1 MFEFKSDLLTLEP
14 CNIVG
19 WDILVSIDVWA
30 HVAFF
35 THFNCIWTR
44 CGLCKTLGQ
53 VAMRLEQVVFWVE
66 LPVQRRLCPIFKSGV
81 GLPNINEYSA
91 G

>member
-30 HVAFF
+30 HVTIF

-44 CGLCKTLGQ
+44 CGLCKILNKLYFG
-53 VAMRLEQVVFWVE
+53 
-66 LPVQRRLCPIFKSGV
+66 
-81 GLPNINEYSA
+81 
-91 G
+91 

>member
-30 HVAFF
+30 DVAIF

-44 CGLCKTLGQ
+44 CGLNKTLKQ
-53 VAMRLEQVVFWVE
+53 VA
-66 LPVQRRLCPIFKSGV
+66 I
-81 GLPNINEYSA
+81 
-91 G
+91 

>member
-14 CNIVG
+14 SNIVG

-30 HVAFF
+30 HVAIF
-35 THFNCIWTR
+35 THFNCIWTQ

-53 VAMRLEQVVFWVE
+53 VAM
-66 LPVQRRLCPIFKSGV
+66 
-81 GLPNINEYSA
+81 
-91 G
+91 

>member
-19 WDILVSIDVWA
+19 WDILMSTDVWA
-30 HVAFF
+30 HMAIF
-35 THFNCIWTR
+35 THINCIWTQ

-53 VAMRLEQVVFWVE
+53 VVFWVK
-66 LPVQRRLCPIFKSGV
+66 LPVQRRLCPIFESGV
-81 GLPNINEYSA
+81 ELLDIHEYSA

>member
-1 MFEFKSDLLTLEP
+1 MFEFKSDLLTIEP

-30 HVAFF
+30 HVAIF
-35 THFNCIWTR
+35 THFNCIWTQ
-44 CGLCKTLGQ
+44 CGLYKTLGH
-53 VAMRLEQVVFWVE
+53 VIFLVE
-66 LPVQRRLCPIFKSGV
+66 LPVQRRLCPIFESGF
-81 GLPNINEYSA
+81 GLPVIHEYST

>member
-30 HVAFF
+30 HVAIF
-35 THFNCIWTR
+35 THFKLYMDPVWSLLIVGTGC
-44 CGLCKTLGQ
+44 
-53 VAMRLEQVVFWVE
+53 VPWVE
-66 LPVQRRLCPIFKSGV
+66 LPV
-81 GLPNINEYSA
+81 
-91 G
+91 

>member
-30 HVAFF
+30 NVAIF
-35 THFNCIWTR
+35 THFNCMDLVFFAKHWD
-44 CGLCKTLGQ
+44 
-53 VAMRLEQVVFWVE
+53 RLSCDWDMLYF
-66 LPVQRRLCPIFKSGV
+66 G
-81 GLPNINEYSA
+81 
-91 G
+91 